1 MEEDI
6 KQKLEI
12 HYYFDDENS
21 HAMNAFVR
29 NKAEKDLLEAIK
41 RVGSILDDENLSIQ
55 TEAYQEGGL
64 KEVILVGF
72 LGTLHYLSPSI
83 NNIITHHFTK
93 NTKAE
98 NLEIRIKE
106 ETLKS
111 LENKNEKEKI
121 EKDIDIKLSD
131 KLVARYVSNFY
142 KQIDAYEKVKKIGFR
157 DIESTEKEYI
167 VDRQYFKD
175 FILIDDTTVDE
186 DDDAI
191 IEIIS
196 PVLKEG
202 TDRWKGVYNNEKINF
217 SMGDSKFK
225 EEVID
230 CEYRFG
236 NGFSIECHLQI
247 TITFDEFGDEKRRNY
262 SVKKVYGTQ
271 EENIGELKLRES
283 GKKKRRNKWDEE
295 HQSVINFDSKDND
308 ND

>member
-1 MEEDI
+1 LEENI
-6 KQKLEI
+6 HQKLEI
-12 HYYFDDENS
+12 HYYFDDDS
-21 HAMNAFVR
+21 HTMNAFVR

-41 RVGSILDDENLSIQ
+41 RVGSILDNENLVIE
-55 TEAYQEGGL
+55 TEAYQEGGVIEIL
-64 KEVILVGF
+64 TILVP
-72 LGTLHYLSPSI
+72 TLHYLSPSI

-98 NLEIRIKE
+98 KLDIRIKE

-111 LENKNEKEKI
+111 LESKNEKEKI
-121 EKDIDIKLSD
+121 KEDIDTKLTD

-202 TDRWKGVYNNEKINF
+202 KDRWKGIYKYEKINF

-225 EEVID
+225 DEVID
-230 CEYRFG
+230 CEYKFG

-247 TITFDEFGDEKRRNY
+247 TITFDEFGDEKRRSY
-262 SVKKVYGTQ
+262 SVKKVYSTQ
-271 EENIGELKLRES
+271 EENIGDLKLRKS
-283 GKKKRRNKWDEE
+283 GKAKRRNQLDDE
-295 HQSVINFDSKDND
+295 QQGIFNFDSIDKDND
-308 ND
+308 